1 MSPSGTLTWQI
12 GAVTVG
18 GDRTSLRN
26 ELTGRN
32 NVPEYRVMAARG
44 NVVIDL
50 SLFSKPVQIIAGF
63 IPVTHAIAQLQNVM
77 LFGSAPDPQ
86 AIVAL
91 FAIAAVSIMFGW
103 LLLRRQMGARS

>member
-1 MSPSGTLTWQI
+1 M
-12 GAVTVG
+12 
-18 GDRTSLRN
+18 
-26 ELTGRN
+26 
-32 NVPEYRVMAARG
+32 
-44 NVVIDL
+44 IDL
-50 SLFSKPVQIIAGF
+50 SLFSKPVQILAGF

-103 LLLRRQMGARS
+103 LLLRRQMGARRLTTRGSTTKRGRRPAAPLFER

>member
-1 MSPSGTLTWQI
+1 
-12 GAVTVG
+12 
-18 GDRTSLRN
+18 
-26 ELTGRN
+26 
-32 NVPEYRVMAARG
+32 
-44 NVVIDL
+44 
-50 SLFSKPVQIIAGF
+50 
-63 IPVTHAIAQLQNVM
+63 VM

>member
-1 MSPSGTLTWQI
+1 MAVQASLLFLLASIFFSGF
-12 GAVTVG
+12 
-18 GDRTSLRN
+18 
-26 ELTGRN
+26 
-32 NVPEYRVMAARG
+32 
-44 NVVIDL
+44 VIDL